1 MTDYS
6 KMIDFEINKLVALS
20 IGGFESEDIFQLQ
33 GVIFKR
39 HGKFQYSFFD
49 PCNNPSD
56 AWPIICESLISISPH
71 YKFTDESEEYI
82 AHSNEW
88 VADNVMSDG
97 KSFRYKDINP
107 LRAAMI
113 VYLMMK
119 ESEDG

>member
-39 HGKFQYSFFD
+39 HGKFQYSVFD

-56 AWPIICESLISISPH
+56 AWPIIYRELISLSANETSEGNH
-71 YKFTDESEEYI
+71 KWFAFSREREGYKQ
-82 AHSNEW
+82 
-88 VADNVMSDG
+88 VACAS
-97 KSFRYKDINP
+97 P

-119 ESEDG
+119 ESDSAQG

>member
-1 MTDYS
+1 MNKYS
-6 KMIDFEINKLVALS
+6 ELSDFEINKLVAIYLGVRPRKTIS
-20 IGGFESEDIFQLQ
+20 FIGQEKDI
-33 GVIFKR
+33 
-39 HGKFQYSFFD
+39 YPDYCS
-49 PCNNPSD
+49 NPSD
-56 AWPIICESLISISPH
+56 AWPIICESIISIVPH

-113 VYLMMK
+113 VYLMMNGG
-119 ESEDG
+119 ENA